1 MTVTF
6 NTYVVRNG
14 QPQLSDNQVTKIVQ
28 VTKKSL
34 AGNLSSG
41 GADAGTIVGIIAGVL
56 ALIGVAAQVARQLG
70 ILR

>member
-1 MTVTF
+1 M
-6 NTYVVRNG
+6 
-14 QPQLSDNQVTKIVQ
+14 K

-34 AGNLSSG
+34 GGDLSSG
-41 GADAGTIVGIIAGVL
+41 GTNIGAIVGILAGVL